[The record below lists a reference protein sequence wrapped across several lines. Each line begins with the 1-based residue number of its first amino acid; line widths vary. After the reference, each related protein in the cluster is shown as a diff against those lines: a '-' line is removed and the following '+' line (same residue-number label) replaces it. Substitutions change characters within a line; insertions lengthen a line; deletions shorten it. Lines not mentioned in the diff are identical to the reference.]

1 MSAVSVV
8 IPARNAERYLAEAV
22 GSIREGTVPA
32 DEIVIVDD
40 GSTDGTAALAASLG
54 EPVVCIS
61 QEPLGLAAACNAGVR
76 AARGE
81 LIGFVDSDDLWTE
94 RKLERQLEAMAHGPS
109 IDAVFGHVVEFASP
123 ELTEPER
130 AEFVVHETPAPARLR
145 GAMLARRELLER
157 VGPFEESIRIGDF
170 IDWQARA
177 EDAGARILL
186 LDDVVLKRRIHLW
199 NMGREEAATARI
211 EYVRVVRRIRE
222 RRQGAAR

>member
-8 IPARNAERYLAEAV
+8 IPARNAERYLAQAV
-22 GSIREGTVPA
+22 ASIREGTVAA
-32 DEIVIVDD
+32 DEIVVVDD
-40 GSTDGTAALAASLG
+40 GSSDGTAALAAGLG
-54 EPVVCIS
+54 EPVVCVS
-61 QEPLGLAAACNAGVR
+61 RGPLGLAAACNAGVR
-76 AARGE
+76 AARGD
-81 LIGFVDSDDLWTE
+81 LIGFVDSDDMWTPG
-94 RKLERQLEAMAHGPS
+94 KLELQLEAFDREPS
-109 IDAVFGHVVEFASP
+109 VDAVFGHVVEFASP
-123 ELTEPER
+123 ELTESEC
-130 AEFVVHETPAPARLR
+130 AGFVVHETPAPARLR